1 MIRAEAVVDLDAIAH
16 NIAVL
21 QGIAPDSELMV
32 VVKADAY
39 GHGAIPVAR
48 QARESGINWLGVALP
63 SEALELRASGDLG
76 RILAWL
82 WAPGDPDID
91 ACVAQGVDLSVS
103 STWALV
109 EVVASAQTA
118 GTVARIHLKIDTGL
132 SRNGCAMADW
142 PELVAAVLA
151 ARDAGHVE
159 VEAFWTH
166 FANADVADDP
176 YVLMQLEEFAAA
188 TAVAASLGL
197 EVQHLHVAN
206 SAGVIGYPAARTS
219 IVRTGISIYG
229 LSAGSV
235 AGAVPVIPAMTLHS
249 RLAMVK
255 TIPAGTGVSYGTSW
269 LAPNDARIGLV
280 PIGYADGIPR
290 AASARG
296 KVLVAGHLAPIL
308 GRVAMDQFVVDL
320 SNHPT
325 GIAAG
330 AEVTIYGPGTHG
342 EWTAD
347 DWAEATETIG
357 YEIVTRLGGRVP
369 RRYRGASWA

>member
-48 QARESGINWLGVALP
+48 QARESGVNWLGVALP
-63 SEALELRASGDLG
+63 SEALELRAAGDTG

-103 STWALV
+103 STWALA
-109 EVVASAQTA
+109 EVVASAQAA
-118 GTVARIHLKIDTGL
+118 GTAARIHLKIDTGL
-132 SRNGCAMADW
+132 SRNGCTLADW
-142 PELVAAVLA
+142 PELVTAVLA
-151 ARDAGHVE
+151 ARDAGQVE

-166 FANADVADDP
+166 LANADVADDA
-176 YVLMQLEEFAAA
+176 YVLMQIEEFSAA
-188 TAVAASLGL
+188 TAVAQARGL
-197 EVQHLHVAN
+197 EVPNLHVAN
-206 SAGVIGYPAARTS
+206 SAGVIAYPAAHTS
-219 IVRTGISIYG
+219 IVRTGISVYG
-229 LSAGSV
+229 LSAGVV
-235 AGAVPVIPAMTLHS
+235 AGGVQVVPAMTLHS

-255 TIPAGTGVSYGTSW
+255 TIPVGTGVSYGASW
-269 LAPNDARIGLV
+269 RAPRDARIGLV

-320 SNHPT
+320 SDHPT
-325 GIAAG
+325 GIVEG
-330 AEVTIYGPGTHG
+330 AEVTVFGPGSHG

-347 DWAEATETIG
+347 DWAGAIDTIG
-357 YEIVTRLGGRVP
+357 YEIVTRLGVRVP

>member
-1 MIRAEAVVDLDAIAH
+1 VIRAEAVVDLDAIAH

-63 SEALELRASGDLG
+63 SEALALRTSGDLG

-91 ACVAQGVDLSVS
+91 ACVEQGVDLSVS
-103 STWALV
+103 STWALA
-109 EVVASAQTA
+109 EVVASAQA
-118 GTVARIHLKIDTGL
+118 ADTVARIHLKIDTGL
-132 SRNGCAMADW
+132 SRNGCTLADW
-142 PELVAAVLA
+142 PELVSAVLT
-151 ARDAGHVE
+151 ARDAGLVE

-176 YVLMQLEEFAAA
+176 YVLMQFEKFSAA
-188 TAVAASLGL
+188 TAVAESLGV
-197 EVQHLHVAN
+197 EAPHLHMAN
-206 SAGVIGYPAARTS
+206 SAGVIGYSAARTS
-219 IVRTGISIYG
+219 IVRTGISVYG
-229 LSAGSV
+229 LSAGEV
-235 AGAVPVIPAMTLHS
+235 AGAVPVVPAMTLHS

-290 AASARG
+290 AASERG
-296 KVLVAGHLAPIL
+296 KVLVAGTVAPIL

-320 SNHPT
+320 SDHPT

-330 AEVTIYGPGTHG
+330 AEVTVFGPGTHG

-357 YEIVTRLGGRVP
+357 YEIVTRLGVRVP
-369 RRYRGASWA
+369 RRYRGAS

>member
-63 SEALELRASGDLG
+63 SEALALRTSGDLG

-91 ACVAQGVDLSVS
+91 ACVEQGVDLSVS
-103 STWALV
+103 STWALA
-109 EVVASAQTA
+109 EVVASAQA
-118 GTVARIHLKIDTGL
+118 ADTVARIHLKIDTGL
-132 SRNGCAMADW
+132 SRNGCTLADW
-142 PELVAAVLA
+142 PELVSAVLT
-151 ARDAGHVE
+151 ARDAGLVE

-176 YVLMQLEEFAAA
+176 YVLMQFEKFSAA
-188 TAVAASLGL
+188 TAVAESLGV
-197 EVQHLHVAN
+197 EAPHLHMAN
-206 SAGVIGYPAARTS
+206 SAGVIGYSAARTS
-219 IVRTGISIYG
+219 IVRTGISVYG
-229 LSAGSV
+229 LSAGEV
-235 AGAVPVIPAMTLHS
+235 AGAVPVVPAMTLHS

-290 AASARG
+290 AASERG
-296 KVLVAGHLAPIL
+296 KVLVAGTVAPIL

-320 SNHPT
+320 SDHPT

-330 AEVTIYGPGTHG
+330 AEVTVFGPGTHG

-357 YEIVTRLGGRVP
+357 YEIVTRLGVRVP